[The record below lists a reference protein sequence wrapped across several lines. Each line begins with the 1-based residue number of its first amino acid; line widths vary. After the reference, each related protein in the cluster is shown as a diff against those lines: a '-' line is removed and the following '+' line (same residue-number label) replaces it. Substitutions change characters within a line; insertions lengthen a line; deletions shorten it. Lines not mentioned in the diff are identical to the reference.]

1 MYYPKIIATGSYLPH
16 KILSNLDLEKTV
28 DTSDTW
34 IKERT
39 GISERRLMAE
49 DETVASMAEQAARK
63 ALIAANIDPKDLDLI
78 IVATCTAGRSMPSAA
93 CLLQQALE
101 TGNCPAFDLNAA
113 CSGFIY
119 GLSVAEQYIRSGAAR
134 TVLLVGSDALTRIVD
149 WQDRS
154 TCILFGDGAGAVVL
168 QASPEPGI
176 LGTHIYSDG
185 SKWETLHTTPNLD
198 PSQPCHIKMQGNTLY
213 KIAIQTLSG
222 LVEEM
227 LVRYKKDKS
236 EIKWLVPHQ
245 ANLRIIQAT
254 AKALGMSMEKVIIT
268 LDYQGNTTAASIP
281 LALDTAVR
289 DGRIKKG
296 DIILL
301 EAFGA
306 GLTWGASLIQY

>member
-1 MYYPKIIATGSYLPH
+1 MYHSRIIGTGSYLPS
-16 KILSNLDLEKTV
+16 KILTNSDLEKIV
-28 DTSDTW
+28 NTSDAW
-34 IKERT
+34 IIERT
-39 GISERRLMAE
+39 GISERRVMAK
-49 DETVASMAEQAARK
+49 DETVASMAEQAARQ
-63 ALIAANIDPKDLDLI
+63 AIAAANINPQDLDLI
-78 IVATCTAGRSMPSAA
+78 IVATCTAGQSMPSAA
-93 CLLQQALE
+93 CLLQKLLGA
-101 TGNCPAFDLNAA
+101 GNCPAFDLNAA

-119 GLSVAEQYIRSGAAR
+119 GLSIAEQYTRSGAAR
-134 TVLLVGSDALTRIVD
+134 TVLVVGSDALTRIVD

-176 LGTHIYSDG
+176 LGTHMYADG
-185 SKWETLHTTPNLD
+185 NKWETLYTTPNLD
-198 PSQPCHIKMQGNTLY
+198 SAQPCYIKMQGNTLY
-213 KIAIQTLSG
+213 KIAIQTLSS

-227 LVRYKKDKS
+227 LAKYQINQS

-254 AKALGMSMEKVIIT
+254 AKALGISMDKVIIT
-268 LDYQGNTTAASIP
+268 LNQQGNTTAASIP

-289 DGRIKKG
+289 ESRIQRG